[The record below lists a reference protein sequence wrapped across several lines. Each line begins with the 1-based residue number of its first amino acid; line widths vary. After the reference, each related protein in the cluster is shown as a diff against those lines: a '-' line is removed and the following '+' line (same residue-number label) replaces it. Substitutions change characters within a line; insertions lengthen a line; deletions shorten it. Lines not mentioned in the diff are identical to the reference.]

1 MSLMILMGA
10 AMHMLTEIQ
19 KVAELCI
26 VSLPQIMTFIAPT

>member
-1 MSLMILMGA
+1 MSLMIMGA

-26 VSLPQIMTFIAPT
+26 VSLPQIMAFIAPT